1 MITLTGNK
9 KILYGLVIATIL
21 LFEISGGS
29 VTPVLGEATVAQETP
44 PLNADILEAI
54 EETGVAKVIVALRP
68 STAANTLQ
76 AQVQQLG
83 RTQMQVLSS
92 LLDKD
97 FQLLHR
103 YWTIAGFSG
112 VVTEEGL
119 ERLQN
124 NPQVLAISLDM
135 PVYPE
140 LAEST
145 QVIRAA
151 EARSTFGVNG
161 AGVTIAVL
169 DSGVDSSHPD
179 LARRIIAQHCFTHS
193 ACAPNGTNEGES
205 AQDVHGHGTR
215 VTGILASQG
224 SISPQGIAPGAAIVA
239 VRVMDDLG
247 QGWTSDVIA
256 AIDWVI
262 ANQSKLGV
270 KVMNLSLGGGR
281 YTGICDDQDA
291 ITLVYA
297 EAIQRARDAGI
308 TVFAAAGNQAETN
321 ALVVPACVSGAIA
334 VGGTYDADIGTRNWG
349 SCVDTKTAA
358 DKVACFSNS
367 SEALDLL
374 APGADIRTT
383 AIGGLVTNDAGTSM
397 ATPHAAAVA
406 ALMLHEDPGLTP
418 DEIERILKE
427 TGVSVTDPRTAR
439 VTPRIDAYAALKAIA
454 APTQTTLSGAVYL
467 QGRTNH
473 SQTTL
478 WLSEAA
484 CPSTA
489 APPTAA
495 LTVTTGSQGTFTF
508 TLTPGSTY
516 RCLYVQHPQYL
527 PAQHA
532 LPASDLGAVTLPAG
546 DVIADN
552 VINIFDLTRV
562 ASRYNTSEAI
572 ADVNHDGT
580 VNIFDLTLVAG
591 NYGKRGPITEW
602 K

>member
-9 KILYGLVIATIL
+9 KVLYGLVIAAIL
-21 LFEISGGS
+21 LFEVSGGS

-83 RTQMQVLSS
+83 RAQMQVLSS

-179 LARRIIAQHCFTHS
+179 LAKRIIAQHCFTHS

-224 SISPQGIAPGAAIVA
+224 SISPQGIAPGSAIVA

-262 ANQSKLGV
+262 ANQ
-270 KVMNLSLGGGR
+270 
-281 YTGICDDQDA
+281 
-291 ITLVYA
+291 
-297 EAIQRARDAGI
+297 
-308 TVFAAAGNQAETN
+308 
-321 ALVVPACVSGAIA
+321 
-334 VGGTYDADIGTRNWG
+334 
-349 SCVDTKTAA
+349 
-358 DKVACFSNS
+358 
-367 SEALDLL
+367 
-374 APGADIRTT
+374 
-383 AIGGLVTNDAGTSM
+383 
-397 ATPHAAAVA
+397 
-406 ALMLHEDPGLTP
+406 
-418 DEIERILKE
+418 
-427 TGVSVTDPRTAR
+427 
-439 VTPRIDAYAALKAIA
+439 
-454 APTQTTLSGAVYL
+454 
-467 QGRTNH
+467 
-473 SQTTL
+473 
-478 WLSEAA
+478 
-484 CPSTA
+484 
-489 APPTAA
+489 
-495 LTVTTGSQGTFTF
+495 
-508 TLTPGSTY
+508 
-516 RCLYVQHPQYL
+516 
-527 PAQHA
+527 
-532 LPASDLGAVTLPAG
+532 
-546 DVIADN
+546 
-552 VINIFDLTRV
+552 
-562 ASRYNTSEAI
+562 
-572 ADVNHDGT
+572 
-580 VNIFDLTLVAG
+580 
-591 NYGKRGPITEW
+591 
-602 K
+602 